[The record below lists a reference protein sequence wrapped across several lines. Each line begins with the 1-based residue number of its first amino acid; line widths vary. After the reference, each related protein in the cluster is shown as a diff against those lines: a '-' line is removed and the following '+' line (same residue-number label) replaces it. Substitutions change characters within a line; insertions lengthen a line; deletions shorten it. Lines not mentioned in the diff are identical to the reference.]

1 MKFLILLS
9 LLWSSSAMAI
19 DEPKYSVLKDYGNGI
34 ELRQYNSYIIAETEV
49 TANNADEAGNLGFKK
64 LGGYIFGDNQ
74 RKQSIAMTAPVSQ
87 SKSEK
92 IAMTAPVNQTATGKG
107 QYLISFVMPEKYTL
121 DTLPVPNNKTVYFK
135 TIPKRKVLA
144 IQFSGRWTDE
154 NFAEHETL
162 LLKSLKENNLSA
174 IGKPWTARYN
184 PPIMPGF
191 MRRNEVMIEL
201 RWLFHHYRN
210 TSNFALPQFRAS
222 VMHRYT

>member
-1 MKFLILLS
+1 MFKALLLGT
-9 LLWSSSAMAI
+9 LLWSGALMAI

-34 ELRQYNSYIIAETEV
+34 EMRQYSSYINAETEI
-49 TANNADEAGNLGFKK
+49 TAKNADEAGNLGFKR

-87 SKSEK
+87 AKSEK
-92 IAMTAPVNQTATGKG
+92 IAMTAPVSQTRTNEGVW
-107 QYLISFVMPEKYTL
+107 LISFVMPKGYTL
-121 DTLPVPNNKTVYFK
+121 ETLPVPNNKTVYFK

-162 LLKSLKENNLSA
+162 LLKSLKENNLTA

-184 PPIMPGF
+184 PPIMPSF
-191 MRRNEVMIEL
+191 MRRNEVMIQL
-201 RWLFHHYRN
+201 R
-210 TSNFALPQFRAS
+210 
-222 VMHRYT
+222 